1 MIIYYYT
8 FTVQYSIFFFFNFSL
23 GMNILGQVEEGC
35 HLNTVDEIAA
45 AVNHMLY
52 RIEEATAFS

>member
-23 GMNILGQVEEGC
+23 GMNVLGQVEEGC

>member
-1 MIIYYYT
+1 
-8 FTVQYSIFFFFNFSL
+8 
-23 GMNILGQVEEGC
+23 MNVLGQVEEGC